1 MNHLS
6 SIENQIFNIMKTKIF
21 SLVMIMG
28 LSTITLFAQAE
39 KTEKFEVA
47 GNCGMCETR
56 IEKAAKSVEGVSTA
70 DWDKETKM
78 IEVTFNSTNTDI
90 HKVHQAI
97 AKTGHDTKMHKA
109 PDNVYDELPGCCK
122 YERMSKPTAS

>member
-1 MNHLS
+1 MVLGLGSLS
-6 SIENQIFNIMKTKIF
+6 
-21 SLVMIMG
+21 LW
-28 LSTITLFAQAE
+28 AQSG

-78 IEVTFNSTNTDI
+78 IEVKFDAEKTNL
-90 HKVHQAI
+90 HKIHQAI
-97 AKTGHDTKMHKA
+97 AEVGHDTKMHKA
-109 PDNVYDELPGCCK
+109 SDEVYDKLPACCK
-122 YERMSKPTAS
+122 YERMAMEDHPH